1 MNPMLMNQFGMNP
14 MMMNQM
20 QMNQNGMNQMGM
32 NNQFNQINQM
42 NMDNTTLNIKN
53 IVEPYEK
60 KIKELEEIIRQ
71 KDFEITVLKQ
81 KLNSSN
87 NKNIMNMNINPINM
101 NPNNINQMGI
111 NENFNSNQQLEL
123 KGNNIKLFIKTDNE
137 EFQINCFERDK
148 ISTIREKCNI
158 FGKELVYNYR
168 ILFENLTFSE
178 FGIKKY
184 STIEAKSINVQN
196 IIFKD
201 ISGRVFNS
209 ALNDDCPLNI
219 ALMYYFIINGDPFQL
234 ILLINKKIQINF
246 LYNAN
251 RFDYKDET
259 PIGHIFKTPNPTV
272 QVICNKIV

>member
-81 KLNSSN
+81 KINSSN
-87 NKNIMNMNINPINM
+87 NNNFMNMNINPINM
-101 NPNNINQMGI
+101 NPNINQMGI
-111 NENFNSNQQLEL
+111 NENFNIKQQLEL

-137 EFQINCFERDK
+137 EFEIYCFERDK

-158 FGKELVYNYR
+158 FGKGLVYNYR
-168 ILFENLTFSE
+168 ILFEELTFSE
-178 FGIKKY
+178 YGIKKY
-184 STIEAKSINVQN
+184 STIEAKSVNGQN
-196 IIFKD
+196 FIFKD
-201 ISGRVFNS
+201 NAGNVFNS
-209 ALNDDCPLNI
+209 ALSSDCPLNI
-219 ALMYYFIINGDPFQL
+219 ALMYYFIMNGDPFQL
-234 ILLINKKIQINF
+234 ISLINKKVQINF
-246 LYNAN
+246 LFNAIP
-251 RFDYKDET
+251 FDYNDET
-259 PIGHIFKTPNPTV
+259 PIGNIFITPTPTV
-272 QVICNKIV
+272 QVICDKIV